1 MTTSTQ
7 TIHTPPGHTIHQWRA
22 THGPS
27 RLCRSNT
34 GTLQIWHRFGSVGWM
49 HLADV
54 DTSGARPQIQTVDS
68 WINHPWPYPIDLAHR
83 EVTHA
88 IDLGL

>member
-1 MTTSTQ
+1 
-7 TIHTPPGHTIHQWRA
+7 
-22 THGPS
+22 
-27 RLCRSNT
+27 
-34 GTLQIWHRFGSVGWM
+34 M